1 MTEDERAELD
11 ELRGQIRAL
20 QDRQEI
26 LDVCYRYARALTAT
40 DEEIYSSAYHEDAI
54 VITATSSAGVTSSCH
69 GASDC
74 SPRSGTRTRT
84 TSPTSAST
92 SDGDVAHSECYVL
105 FVQRRRD
112 SGRLDIGGGRYIDR
126 VERRGAAWRIAARE
140 LVVEWSGEA
149 SSTSFGG
156 TESTRTAPGTATILP
171 TGVRSSCPHPRSSS
185 GPKQAAALAD
195 AYAWGKEKKN
205 EIVPDFN

>member
-26 LDVCYRYARALTAT
+26 LDVCYRYARGLDRH

-54 VITATSSAGVTSSCH
+54 DHHGDFLGRRDEFVPWGLGLLASEWNAHTHYITNVRI
-69 GASDC
+69 DI
-74 SPRSGTRTRT
+74 
-84 TSPTSAST
+84 
-92 SDGDVAHSECYVL
+92 DGDVAHSECYVL

-156 TESTRTAPGTATILP
+156 TEVYPHGTWDRDDPSYRRPFELPAPEIV
-171 TGVRSSCPHPRSSS
+171 VRS
-185 GPKQAAALAD
+185 
-195 AYAWGKEKKN
+195 
-205 EIVPDFN
+205 